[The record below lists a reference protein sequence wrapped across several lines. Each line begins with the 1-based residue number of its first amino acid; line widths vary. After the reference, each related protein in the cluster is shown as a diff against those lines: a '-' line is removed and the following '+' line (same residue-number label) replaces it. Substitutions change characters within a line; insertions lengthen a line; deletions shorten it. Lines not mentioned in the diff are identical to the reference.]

1 MKRTVDLDIDL
12 YADDIVDFIVNAD
25 SKTQADIIRRLSKV
39 HYRKVGTFLIQL
51 GCVVDDIKEY
61 DHDTQNNIKRMIED
75 IREYI
80 CEVDNETGTI

>member
-25 SKTQADIIRRLSKV
+25 SKTQADIIRGLSKV

-51 GCVVDDIKEY
+51 GRVVDDIKEY

>member
-1 MKRTVDLDIDL
+1 MKRSVELDIDL

-39 HYRKVGTFLIQL
+39 HYRKVGKFLMQL
-51 GCVVDDIKEY
+51 GYVVDDIKEY

-80 CEVDNETGTI
+80 CEVDNGKID